1 MSVYATCVYVS
12 VVNSCCLL
20 IHPIRFCTR
29 VCICVSIN
37 FVVLYL
43 ITRLTYVPFISAVNP
58 ILLLLILAVFQ
69 EAVVLCVS
77 FKQNH
82 LLQWNL
88 CIVVTL
94 GPTFYGC
101 IIEVRNTLA
110 ICALGPSKV
119 ALLV

>member
-1 MSVYATCVYVS
+1 M
-12 VVNSCCLL
+12 
-20 IHPIRFCTR
+20 
-29 VCICVSIN
+29 
-37 FVVLYL
+37 VLYL

-77 FKQNH
+77 CKQNH

-101 IIEVRNTLA
+101 IIEGGCIIEVRNTLA